1 MANRTLSSIFS
12 SSASNREKGQ
22 EDGESPS
29 QSLVHIRAI
38 TTKTIRKSVA
48 TNLLLQAWQQITV
61 AWKTDII
68 TISAV
73 SLVMK
78 FYTM

>member
-68 TISAV
+68 IISAV

-78 FYTM
+78 FCTM